1 MTTLHLGVLDV
12 GYTDAQ
18 GTTTTGDVAEILE
31 SKYHIMR
38 TFVELKEDLIARVL
52 VDQVAGAIESIAQ
65 VKRMTPDWKPS
76 MGKIEEA
83 FRDFLDAGEMQRQ
96 FTANAQPL
104 PEALTIQAAAE
115 GINHRR
121 KNPDTGEKRTA
132 FIDTGL
138 YQSSFRAWVT

>member
-31 SKYHIMR
+31 SRYHIMR

-65 VKRMTPDWKPS
+65 GKRMTPDWKPS

-83 FRDFLDAGEMQRQ
+83 FRDFIDSGEMQTQ
-96 FTANAQPL
+96 FTSFAQTL
-104 PEALTIQAAAE
+104 PEGLTIQAAAE
-115 GINHRR
+115 GINHRM
-121 KNPDTGEKRTA
+121 KDPDTGTSRVA
-132 FIDTGL
+132 FKDTGL
-138 YQSSFRAWVT
+138 YQASFRAWVT